1 MKRKQFYIIFVFV
14 FVLIFIACILFCGIK
29 HKDTIAIIGAM
40 DEEISE
46 IRTNLENSKIIK
58 KNDFVVTKGT
68 LGNNN
73 IVLIKSGVGKVAA
86 SSTTQFIIDNYKPI
100 YIVNIGIAGSL
111 SPDIKVGDI
120 IVADKLVQH
129 DFDVTAFGNPK
140 GYIDNGTEPNKPT
153 IFNSD
158 KKLVEKFKK
167 GLELNQ
173 NKNIKI
179 ATIATGD
186 IFVNKEKQKQAIRD
200 EFKADAI
207 DMESAAIA
215 QTTRRNNVP
224 LIVIRTISDSENN
237 SVSEYKQNKKITA
250 AKAALSVLS
259 VLNKD

>member
-1 MKRKQFYIIFVFV
+1 M
-14 FVLIFIACILFCGIK
+14 
-29 HKDTIAIIGAM
+29 
-40 DEEISE
+40 
-46 IRTNLENSKIIK
+46 
-58 KNDFVVTKGT
+58 
-68 LGNNN
+68 
-73 IVLIKSGVGKVAA
+73 
-86 SSTTQFIIDNYKPI
+86 
-100 YIVNIGIAGSL
+100 
-111 SPDIKVGDI
+111 
-120 IVADKLVQH
+120 VQH

-158 KKLVEKFKK
+158 KKLVEEFKK

-179 ATIATGD
+179 ATIATRD
-186 IFVNKEKQKQAIRD
+186 IFVNKENQKQAIRD

>member
-1 MKRKQFYIIFVFV
+1 
-14 FVLIFIACILFCGIK
+14 
-29 HKDTIAIIGAM
+29 M

-46 IRTNLENSKIIK
+46 IRNNLKNSKTIQ
-58 KNDFVVTKGT
+58 KNNFVITKGT

-86 SSTTQFIIDNYKPI
+86 STTAQFIIDNYKPV
-100 YIVNIGIAGSL
+100 YIVNTGIAGSL
-111 SPDIKVGDI
+111 SPDIKAGDI
-120 IVADKLVQH
+120 IIVNKLVQH

-140 GYIDNGTEPNKPT
+140 GYIDNGIEPDKPT
-153 IFNSD
+153 VFNSD

-167 GLELNQ
+167 ELNLNQ

-179 ATIATGD
+179 CTIATGD
-186 IFVNKEKQKQAIRD
+186 IFVNQEKQKQAIRNA
-200 EFKADAI
+200 FNADVI

-215 QTTRRNNVP
+215 QTTQRNNIP

-237 SVSEYKQNKKITA
+237 SVSEYKKNKETTA
-250 AKAALSVLS
+250 IQTALSVLS